1 MTCTLQ
7 NLREYEFWL
16 ICIFPYKDRIYDSL
30 LIRENKVRKN
40 RILAFFTQ
48 WNLLSINVKVY
59 ESRYIAYFATSSSKR
74 ETTQ

>member
-1 MTCTLQ
+1 MTWTVQ

-48 WNLLSINVKVY
+48 SNLLSINVKVY

>member
-1 MTCTLQ
+1 MTWTLQ
-7 NLREYEFWL
+7 NLWEYEFWL